1 MNIATTKDG
10 SIHRHSIVFSIL
22 LTGTAVTIELL
33 LKMSADL
40 LSLRLSVL
48 TVGIISGVVLSA
60 VAAIA
65 VTRLRLWHQLRL
77 LGRPQR
83 ARTLLWFLP
92 FVIYG
97 VLPLTQGLDGTASTA
112 AGAIAF
118 GLSIAFWKLI
128 VLGLLLYAWLPRG
141 ERMAAGLAAL
151 FWAAMHLVGGILTGA
166 MVAPTLMLS
175 ISYLFL
181 AFAFVAVR
189 LRTGMLWPLTGCYA
203 LLLAAAAATQKNEA
217 NNLAATV
224 ADMMPALV
232 ISALLAGFG
241 LIAWPRNTETAN
253 HEVRHVYAGAQS

>member
-1 MNIATTKDG
+1 MNIAATKDG
-10 SIHRHSIVFSIL
+10 WIHRHPLVFSSL
-22 LTGTAVTIELL
+22 LTGTPVAIELL

-40 LSLRLSVL
+40 LSLQSSVI
-48 TVGIISGVVLSA
+48 TVGIISGLVLTA

-65 VTRLRLWHQLRL
+65 VTRLGLWHQLRM

-97 VLPLTQGLDGTASTA
+97 VLPLTQGLDVTASKA

-128 VLGLLLYAWLPRG
+128 VLALLLYAWLPRG

-151 FWAAMHLVGGILTGA
+151 FWAAMHFVGGILTGA
-166 MVAPTLMLS
+166 ALAPTLILCV
-175 ISYLFL
+175 SYLFL

-189 LRTGMLWPLTGCYA
+189 LRTGRLWPLTGCYA

-217 NNLAATV
+217 SNLAATV

-232 ISALLAGFG
+232 ISALLAGYG
-241 LIAWPRNTETAN
+241 LIAWPRNTQTAN
-253 HEVRHVYAGAQS
+253 QELRHVYAGDQS